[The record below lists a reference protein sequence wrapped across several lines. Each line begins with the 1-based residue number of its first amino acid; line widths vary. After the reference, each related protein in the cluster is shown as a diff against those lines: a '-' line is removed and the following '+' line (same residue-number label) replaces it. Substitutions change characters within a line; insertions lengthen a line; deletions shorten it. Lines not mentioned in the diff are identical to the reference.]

1 MKSGRRRRKF
11 LMVLPFAILF
21 MACVSVGCVSGA
33 TPPEE
38 AWNMTFGGPDRD
50 VARSVQQTADGG
62 YILAGGT
69 YSFETGRS
77 DARIVKTDSVGNE
90 LWNKTFGGANHDWA
104 ISVQQ
109 TVDGGYILA
118 GGTDSYGAGRSDA
131 WLIKTDSVGNE
142 LWNKTF
148 GGTDGDW
155 AISIQHTT
163 DGGYILA
170 GYTRSYGAGSS
181 DMWLLKTDSKGREQ
195 WNKTF
200 GGAGSDVAFS
210 VQHTTDGGYII
221 AGYTRSYV
229 AGYGSDMWLVKTD
242 SKGRE
247 QWNKTF
253 GGPGLDGASYVQ
265 QTTDGGYIIAGDL
278 ELYGVNSK
286 PDAWLVKT
294 DSAGNEQWNMTFGGP
309 DWDRASSAQ
318 QTADGGYIVAGE
330 TESYVVD
337 TADAWLLKIDS
348 SGTAL
353 WNKTFGG
360 TELDGANA
368 VRQTADGGYIL
379 AGSTESY
386 DANDRDFWLVKV
398 NEELKES
405 PVELAKPPIEPTA
418 PISTASLIELKASAV
433 ESREN
438 QTQIPRFKIMGVL
451 LGLIM
456 SAVLVTLRKKNKK

>member
-62 YILAGGT
+62 YILTGGT

-131 WLIKTDSVGNE
+131 WLIKTDS
-142 LWNKTF
+142 
-148 GGTDGDW
+148 
-155 AISIQHTT
+155 
-163 DGGYILA
+163 
-170 GYTRSYGAGSS
+170 
-181 DMWLLKTDSKGREQ
+181 
-195 WNKTF
+195 
-200 GGAGSDVAFS
+200 
-210 VQHTTDGGYII
+210 
-221 AGYTRSYV
+221 
-229 AGYGSDMWLVKTD
+229 
-242 SKGRE
+242 
-247 QWNKTF
+247 
-253 GGPGLDGASYVQ
+253 
-265 QTTDGGYIIAGDL
+265 
-278 ELYGVNSK
+278 
-286 PDAWLVKT
+286 
-294 DSAGNEQWNMTFGGP
+294 AGNEQWNMTFGGP

-337 TADAWLLKIDS
+337 TADAWLLKTDS

-353 WNKTFGG
+353 WNMTFGG
-360 TELDGANA
+360 TDLDGANA
-368 VRQTADGGYIL
+368 VQQTADGGYII

-386 DANDRDFWLVKV
+386 DASDRDF
-398 NEELKES
+398 
-405 PVELAKPPIEPTA
+405 
-418 PISTASLIELKASAV
+418 
-433 ESREN
+433 
-438 QTQIPRFKIMGVL
+438 
-451 LGLIM
+451 
-456 SAVLVTLRKKNKK
+456 